1 MHNKSIPNP
10 SKFHRKSI
18 PNGVLGPCQFLD
30 LENVGAP
37 DMFLKSFGVPWPVWA
52 DFWDPL
58 KSEGRQKRSKQIQY
72 GDFLVPRGGEKAT
85 KNSFG
90 MCLEKNI
97 KNNEKS
103 MRKLEVFYGL
113 EPRLALYSSLIT
125 HFRHFRQTLKN

>member
-72 GDFLVPRGGEKAT
+72 SDFLVPRGGEKAT
-85 KNSFG
+85 KNNFER
-90 MCLEKNI
+90 CLEHLELNVPENPEEI
-97 KNNEKS
+97 KS
-103 MRKLEVFYGL
+103 Y
-113 EPRLALYSSLIT
+113 
-125 HFRHFRQTLKN
+125 TLTPLFTL